1 MRISHEGGMYV
12 AKSKLTP
19 SQMVGIFV
27 LLVVFVPFVTILSEP
42 GVIKK
47 LYIIVI
53 NNIGFWIVAFL
64 SIVFGFYRKY
74 TNPEKYTWLEF
85 PFQVLAGI
93 STVFVIYSVFF
104 FTTSNIADVEVWNS
118 YVKKAEYYE
127 KWTEEDTYQD
137 CDSEGHCT
145 TKTRTI
151 YHPPE
156 WYFITDINEKKSVN
170 KEIYRNYVNYFRNE
184 KKKNLFHAN
193 QVSIGDG
200 DMFFSVFNNK
210 YNKRLTSAIEHD
222 YVNYIKGTETLHK
235 VSGGNTIGFEKLLL
249 KYPRTFSSIY
259 GKINLDRVLVTGGL
273 NIPKDWIKNVDRK
286 LDLYLSDLGTKKEVN
301 ILVYLVDTDNMAFT
315 QALEE
320 SWLNGKKNDVIVL
333 VGIKS
338 FPELNWVSI
347 IAWTEIEEFKI
358 ILRDK
363 IIDLD
368 SLKNSDKFVDTIVQ
382 QIDLPADKG
391 GYVRM
396 PMSKLQYL
404 VSDITI
410 PWWANLL
417 VVIFSMFLSWLVSWA
432 LINNKI
438 QNWRKR

>member
-1 MRISHEGGMYV
+1 MARSRL
-12 AKSKLTP
+12 SP

-27 LLVVFVPFVTILSEP
+27 LAVIFIPFITILSEP
-42 GVIKK
+42 GVVKK
-47 LYIIVI
+47 LYVIVSH
-53 NNIGFWIVAFL
+53 NVAFWIVAFL

-93 STVFVIYSVFF
+93 ATVFTIYSVFF

-118 YVKKAEYYE
+118 YTKKAEYYE
-127 KWTEEDTYQD
+127 KWTEEVTYQD

-145 TKTRTI
+145 TKTRTV

-156 WYFITDINEKKSVN
+156 WYFYTQTGEKISVN
-170 KEIYRNYVNYFRNE
+170 RNIYRSYVNYFANE

-200 DMFFSVFNNK
+200 DMFYTVFNK
-210 YNKRLTSAIEHD
+210 QYKDRVATAIEHD
-222 YVNYIKGTETLHK
+222 YVNYLKGTETLHK
-235 VSGGNTIGFEKLLL
+235 RTGGNTLGFEDLLM
-249 KYPRTFSSIY
+249 KYPRTYKSIY
-259 GKINLDRVLVTGGL
+259 GKINLDRVLVSKGL
-273 NIPKDWIKNVDRK
+273 SVPNKWVNEVDK
-286 LDLYLSDLGTKKEVN
+286 SLDLVLTDLGEKKQVN
-301 ILVYLVDTDNMAFT
+301 ILVYLVNTNDQSFT

-320 SWLNGKKNDVIVL
+320 SWINGKKNDVIVL
-333 VGIKS
+333 IGTTS
-338 FPELNWVSI
+338 FPDISWVSVL
-347 IAWTEIEEFKI
+347 AWTENEEFKI
-358 ILRDK
+358 VLRDN
-363 IIDLD
+363 IVDLEDLSD
-368 SLKNSDKFVDTIVQ
+368 SNKFVETVVS
-382 QIDLPADKG
+382 QISLPGEKG

-410 PWWANLL
+410 PWWANIL
-417 VVIFSMFLSWLVSWA
+417 VVVLSMFLSWLVSWA
-432 LINNKI
+432 LINNEI